1 MPGLAGFEIGGP
13 GNRRARRD
21 QIGGVQLLGAVF
33 ALVAAG
39 AVVFAIGAG
48 SLDKPVRQV
57 AAVGGGVELGRH
69 NLADQPPVGEAAGKM
84 LGEPVVLGSGGATEP
99 VETDM
104 EPVAELLLAQV
115 HRGAVF
121 GDRQIRLGG
130 GEFRRRAVLV
140 GGADMQDLV
149 SAKPQI
155 AGIGIRGQHRADQI
169 AEMLDAVDVGQ
180 GRSDQVTCHA
190 DSDRVPSRAGRRK
203 REIILPHGPAG
214 CQMGLADRITLGC
227 DLS

>member
-1 MPGLAGFEIGGP
+1 
-13 GNRRARRD
+13 
-21 QIGGVQLLGAVF
+21 
-33 ALVAAG
+33 
-39 AVVFAIGAG
+39 
-48 SLDKPVRQV
+48 
-57 AAVGGGVELGRH
+57 
-69 NLADQPPVGEAAGKM
+69 
-84 LGEPVVLGSGGATEP
+84 
-99 VETDM
+99 M

-190 DSDRVPSRAGRRK
+190 GSDRVPSRAGRRK
-203 REIILPHGPAG
+203 TGDHLTARPGGLSDGSCRQDNAGVRSFLKHGEAPGAAG
-214 CQMGLADRITLGC
+214 GHDGRHRFWSIAPVRCEPGVLDM
-227 DLS
+227 

>member
-1 MPGLAGFEIGGP
+1 MPGFAGFEIGGP
-13 GNRRARRD
+13 GNRRARRN
-21 QIGGVQLLGAVF
+21 QVGGVQLLGAVF

-48 SLDKPVRQV
+48 SLDKSVRQE

-84 LGEPVVLGSGGATEP
+84 LGESVVLESGGATEP
-99 VETDM
+99 IETDM

-115 HRGAVF
+115 HRSAVF
-121 GDRQIRLGG
+121 GDRQTRPGG

-155 AGIGIRGQHRADQI
+155 AGTDLIVA
-169 AEMLDAVDVGQ
+169 
-180 GRSDQVTCHA
+180 
-190 DSDRVPSRAGRRK
+190 SRAGH
-203 REIILPHGPAG
+203 PPA
-214 CQMGLADRITLGC
+214 
-227 DLS
+227 DLV